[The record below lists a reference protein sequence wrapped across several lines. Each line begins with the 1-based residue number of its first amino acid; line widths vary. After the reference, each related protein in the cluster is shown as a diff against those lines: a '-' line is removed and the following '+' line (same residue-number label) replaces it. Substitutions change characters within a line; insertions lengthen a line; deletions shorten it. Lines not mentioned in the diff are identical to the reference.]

1 MIKKSLSENHYKLV
15 ISDLLQLNRQIK
27 RQIAIHKSSFFVHSL
42 KRPKSSSNRIW
53 TAFLVSIFFTH
64 TILPSVSAQDQSS
77 EVGSVSVEGPKQ
89 NLQNWVDLALEQS
102 ESLKAVDISIQ
113 SLDSEIKARDLVL
126 SGQFILQAENFNND
140 QDAVTFARRT
150 RSRFVDLIYQKP
162 FSTGTLLSLTSGH
175 DRSRIDG
182 FGIRNTAD
190 WEVRLT
196 QSLWRDAFGRA
207 TRFRHQGE
215 QSELLAR
222 KANLTL
228 EKQQLIIQLESL
240 YWDLSLALKEE
251 QVRIDNLKISKNLKS
266 WTIDRLAKT
275 AAERSDVLQ
284 AQALLSSR
292 ELDLIS
298 VQNQIETIKNNLRI
312 LIPMDLTQLPLPVL
326 DELEQLRPLENLM
339 VAKGTLETPER
350 LDTVASFHL
359 AEQAAIQTQQVRES
373 LKPDL
378 NAYLSYGQN
387 GISESFDE
395 AWNRAGNDRYSG
407 VRVGVQLTL
416 PLDFTLIKEQEKAAA
431 LSAKAQDLR
440 TSALTR
446 NVQIS
451 WKDLNRRLEVLIN
464 QVKES
469 NSLYQ
474 FQKSKVEE
482 ERRRYKIG
490 RSTVFQL
497 VTFEVEAA
505 EAEIRRYRFLA
516 ELRKLE
522 GQARLFTGT
531 KDFL

>member
-1 MIKKSLSENHYKLV
+1 MIKKLIFNLSRQPLNTYKNSAYKPMLTYRLNLLSLFLFLNVLSSLSLAEDAYEN
-15 ISDLLQLNRQIK
+15 S
-27 RQIAIHKSSFFVHSL
+27 A
-42 KRPKSSSNRIW
+42 PKS
-53 TAFLVSIFFTH
+53 
-64 TILPSVSAQDQSS
+64 
-77 EVGSVSVEGPKQ
+77 Q
-89 NLQNWVDLALEQS
+89 NLQSWVEIALEKS
-102 ESLKAVDISIQ
+102 ENLKAVDQ
-113 SLDSEIKARDLVL
+113 SLKSLESEIKSRDLVL

-140 QDAVTFARRT
+140 QDAVTFARRA

-162 FSTGTLLSLTSGH
+162 FSTGTLLSMTTGH
-175 DRSRIDG
+175 DRSRIDNI
-182 FGIRNTAD
+182 GIRNTAD

-196 QSLWRDAFGRA
+196 QSLWRDSFGRA
-207 TRFRHQGE
+207 TRYRHQSE

-251 QVRIDNLKISKNLKS
+251 QVRIENLKISKNLES
-266 WTIDRLAKT
+266 WTKDRLKKT

-292 ELDLIS
+292 ELDLIT
-298 VQNQIETIKNNLRI
+298 VQNQIETLKNNLRI
-312 LIPMDLTQLPLPVL
+312 LIPLDTNQLPLPKIG
-326 DELEQLRPLENLM
+326 ELEQNRQIENLL
-339 VAKGTLETPER
+339 VAKGTLDTPER
-350 LDTVASFHL
+350 LDTVASVHL
-359 AEQAAIQTQQVRES
+359 AEQIEIQTKQVRES

-387 GISESFDE
+387 GISETFDE
-395 AWNRAGNDRYSG
+395 AWNKAGNDRYSG
-407 VRVGVQLTL
+407 VRFGVQLTM

-431 LSAKAQDLR
+431 LNAKAQSLR
-440 TSALTR
+440 TSALNR
-446 NVQIS
+446 NIQIS
-451 WKDLNRRLEVLIN
+451 WQDLNRRLDVLKK

-505 EAEIRRYRFLA
+505 EAEIRKYRFLT

-522 GQARLFTGT
+522 SQARLFTGT